1 MKSKNYKY
9 KSKRRISK
17 RRKRKSQRKSKSQS
31 QSKSHSKSKSQRK
44 SKKQIK
50 NNYKRLT
57 RLGKKWAKQME
68 IYMKLI
74 EDQG

>member
-17 RRKRKSQRKSKSQS
+17 RRKRKSQ
-31 QSKSHSKSKSQRK
+31 
-44 SKKQIK
+44 KQIK

-57 RLGKKWAKQME
+57 RLGKKWVKQME

>member
-1 MKSKNYKY
+1 MKSKNHKY

-17 RRKRKSQRKSKSQS
+17 RRISKRRISKRRISKRKSQ
-31 QSKSHSKSKSQRK
+31 
-44 SKKQIK
+44 KQIK

>member
-1 MKSKNYKY
+1 MKSKNHKY

-31 QSKSHSKSKSQRK
+31 QSKSHSKSQ
-44 SKKQIK
+44 KQIK

-57 RLGKKWAKQME
+57 RLGKKWVKQME

>member
-17 RRKRKSQRKSKSQS
+17 RRIRKRIISKRKSKSM
-31 QSKSHSKSKSQRK
+31 SKSKSKSQR
-44 SKKQIK
+44 QIK

>member
-1 MKSKNYKY
+1 MKSKNHKY

-17 RRKRKSQRKSKSQS
+17 RRKRKSQRKSKS
-31 QSKSHSKSKSQRK
+31 HSKSKSQRK
-44 SKKQIK
+44 SQKQIK

>member
-17 RRKRKSQRKSKSQS
+17 RRISKRRISKRRISKRKSQ
-31 QSKSHSKSKSQRK
+31 

-57 RLGKKWAKQME
+57 RIGKKWVKQME